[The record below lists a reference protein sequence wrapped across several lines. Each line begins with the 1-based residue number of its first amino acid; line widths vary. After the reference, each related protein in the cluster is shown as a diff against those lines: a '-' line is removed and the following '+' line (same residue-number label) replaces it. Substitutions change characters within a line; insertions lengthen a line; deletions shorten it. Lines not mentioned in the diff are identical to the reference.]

1 MSLALLLLAQ
11 AAPMLVDGPDLK
23 LVDRAVDKC
32 DRDAMAKVFSAEP
45 QRRRAM
51 VIAVFNEQQAIV
63 AERQALAQ
71 RRLDAQTKP
80 AGAPVPAQPA
90 GAVSFDVEA
99 QMLANR
105 QQALDDARMLGNL
118 RDAALDMM
126 RQQYLLSCNSG
137 LAQASGK

>member
-1 MSLALLLLAQ
+1 
-11 AAPMLVDGPDLK
+11 
-23 LVDRAVDKC
+23 
-32 DRDAMAKVFSAEP
+32 
-45 QRRRAM
+45 
-51 VIAVFNEQQAIV
+51 V

-71 RRLDAQTKP
+71 RRLDGQAKP
-80 AGAPVPAQPA
+80 AGAPAAPQPA
-90 GAVSFDVEA
+90 GTVSFDVEA

-137 LAQASGK
+137 LAQAGGN